1 MISFFNK
8 LIILFLTILS
18 NSAFSQS
25 VMKPDLHK
33 LVQTNGIEVYN
44 RKLNL
49 ITEASYKGISL
60 SKDQG
65 EGIAW
70 IKGIEFSEGIIKVDV
85 RGEDVKQHSFVGVAF
100 HGKDNKTFDAIY
112 LRPFQFLETDE
123 SLRSHGIQYI
133 SLPDY
138 TWRALRENYPDKYEH
153 AIEPAPDP
161 DSWVNVRIVIKDF
174 TISTYINGNLHPA
187 LVVKKLTLLTIGA
200 IGFYVGDRS
209 GGDFANLSITKT
221 K

>member
-70 IKGIEFSEGIIKVDV
+70 IKGIEFSEGIIKVAI

-133 SLPDY
+133 LARLY
-138 TWRALRENYPDKYEH
+138 LAG
-153 AIEPAPDP
+153 AA
-161 DSWVNVRIVIKDF
+161 
-174 TISTYINGNLHPA
+174 G
-187 LVVKKLTLLTIGA
+187 KLS
-200 IGFYVGDRS
+200 R
-209 GGDFANLSITKT
+209 
-221 K
+221 

>member
-1 MISFFNK
+1 MTNYFTK

-18 NSAFSQS
+18 NTAFSQIKLS
-25 VMKPDLHK
+25 PDLHK
-33 LVQTNGIEVYN
+33 LVQTNGIEVSN
-44 RKLNL
+44 RKLSL
-49 ITEASYKGISL
+49 INEASHKGISL

-70 IKGIEFSEGIIKVDV
+70 IKGVEFSEGIIELDL
-85 RGEDVKQHSFVGVAF
+85 RGEDVKQHSFVGLAF

-133 SLPDY
+133 SLPDF
-138 TWRALRENYPDKYEH
+138 TWRALREFYPGKYEH

-161 DSWVNVRIVIKDF
+161 VSWVHVRIVIKDL
-174 TISTYINGNLHPA
+174 TISTYINGKLQPA

-200 IGFYVGDRS
+200 IGFYVGDTS

>member
-8 LIILFLTILS
+8 LIILFLAILY

-25 VMKPDLHK
+25 VMKPDLYK
-33 LVQTNGIEVYN
+33 LVHTNGIEVYN

-49 ITEASYKGISL
+49 INEASHKGISL

-70 IKGIEFSEGIIKVDV
+70 IKGVEFSEGIIEVAI
-85 RGEDVKQHSFVGVAF
+85 RGEDVNQHSFVGLAF
-100 HGKDNKTFDAIY
+100 HGIDNKTFDAIY

-138 TWRALRENYPDKYEH
+138 TWRVLRENYPGKYEH

-161 DSWVNVRIVIKDF
+161 DSWVHVRIVIKDL
-174 TISTYINGNLHPA
+174 TISTYINGNLQPA

-200 IGFYVGDRS
+200 IGFYVGDTS